1 MTGQSGTITVAVVE
15 DDSAVRAA
23 LAEIIAGDSGMRC
36 VATFASAEE
45 ALKHLQDLRPQVV
58 LMDVNLPGMDGV
70 GCVRALAERNPEIQ
84 VIMLT
89 VHDNT
94 DVIFN
99 ALSAGACG
107 YLLKPIRASA
117 LVDAIRDVVAGGAP
131 MTSNIAR
138 RVVQAFKRP
147 VGHQVDAAGLAEL
160 TTREREILGM
170 LAQGYQYKE
179 IAELNAISYHTVHTH
194 IRRIYE
200 KLQVRSRAQAVSL
213 YVDRNMGPRGNEPP
227 GSLA

>member
-1 MTGQSGTITVAVVE
+1 MSGQQRIITVAVVE

-23 LAEIIAGDSGMRC
+23 LAEIIVDDPGMRC
-36 VATFASAEE
+36 VATCASAEE
-45 ALKHLQDLRPQVV
+45 ALTRLPDLKPMVV
-58 LMDVNLPGMDGV
+58 LMDVNLPRMNGV
-70 GCVRALAERNPEIQ
+70 GCVRALAEQSPDIQ
-84 VIMLT
+84 VMMLT

-94 DVIFN
+94 DVIFD

-117 LVDAIRDVVAGGAP
+117 LVDAIREVVGGGAP

-138 RVVQAFKRP
+138 RVVQAFKKP
-147 VGHQVDAAGLAEL
+147 VGRETDTASLAEL

-179 IAELNAISYHTVHTH
+179 IADLTAISYHTVHAH

-200 KLQVRSRAQAVSL
+200 KLQVRSRGQAVSL
-213 YVDRNMGPRGNEPP
+213 YVDRKTGPRGN
-227 GSLA
+227 GRSG